1 MRREIKIPIHKNNY
15 FNFKSWIDLT
25 KNCYNEY
32 GDRNVNSIY
41 FDTENFQSAQDN
53 LAGISDRKKYRVR
66 WYNDDV
72 KNLIHEIKIKKN
84 NLGKKISLK
93 SKSDLKDIKRFF
105 SHTNNLFKN
114 KNARNFIENINYFD
128 LKPVMKISYE
138 RSYYVFKNQ
147 IRITF
152 DRNLKYHLYS
162 NDRIK
167 NEKFLDNMCVIEF
180 KFDEKDNILAQEILQ
195 NSNFVPKR
203 FSKYLRSLYL
213 AGKSIYV

>member
-25 KNCYNEY
+25 KNCYHEY
-32 GDRNVNSIY
+32 SDRNVNSIY

-53 LAGISDRKKYRVR
+53 LAGISERKKYRVR

-93 SKSDLKDIKRFF
+93 SKSDLKDIKIFF

-114 KNARNFIENINYFD
+114 ENARNFKENINHFD
-128 LKPVMKISYE
+128 LKPIMKISYV
-138 RSYYVFKNQ
+138 RSYYIFKNQ

-152 DRNLKYHLYS
+152 DRNLKYHLFS
-162 NDRIK
+162 NDRKI

-180 KFDEKDNILAQEILQ
+180 KYSENNNILAQEILQ